1 MIEHHD
7 EFDPHILLWIS
18 RSNWMPSSLWMHL
31 IIMSLVP
38 RRYSTPS
45 IRWYILDLCAMH
57 STSVLLSDG
66 GWLSRNVLIGLIQS
80 YTGCYSGS
88 SITIGSGLVASLSSS
103 AGLTKGLINLS
114 MMTSGEI
121 GALEE
126 AIHARWS
133 ASWLSR
139 HGTYRT
145 SNP

>member
-1 MIEHHD
+1 
-7 EFDPHILLWIS
+7 
-18 RSNWMPSSLWMHL
+18 
-31 IIMSLVP
+31 
-38 RRYSTPS
+38 
-45 IRWYILDLCAMH
+45 MH

-66 GWLSRNVLIGLIQS
+66 GWLSRNILIGLIQS

-126 AIHARWS
+126 AIHAR
-133 ASWLSR
+133 
-139 HGTYRT
+139 
-145 SNP
+145 